1 MGGGSGV
8 GSDLSK
14 KQLRENGFLKFTIEN
29 LNDDNVYFIGTGYE
43 EYDVLK
49 ILKYLEEK
57 GIIAK
62 CNIIDNIGE
71 AGVVY

>member
-1 MGGGSGV
+1 M
-8 GSDLSK
+8 
-14 KQLRENGFLKFTIEN
+14 KFTIEN

-43 EYDVLK
+43 EHDVLK

-71 AGVVY
+71 VGVVYKFSWN